1 MNFKLEIPSP
11 LSYFSTL
18 VQSDEHFP
26 LLEAAVSLAQDEYP
40 DLDVQHVLGEVDHLL
55 ARLKRRIPADASAL
69 HRLRVLNHLFFDELG
84 FRGNVNNYYDPDNS
98 FISQVLK
105 TRQGIPISLAVLWL
119 EVAWGVGL
127 KATGVNFPG
136 HFLIKVQMS
145 SPNEGQVVIDPF
157 TGRSLSKEDLLEMLS
172 GLMSLPDKLGQLS
185 SEEGG
190 VGEGS
195 TDANANTDANTPDWT
210 PSAEVMLMHY
220 LKRASERDIL
230 KRMLFNL
237 LEIYKNQND
246 PVRQKQTEQRLE
258 ILGASAQPLS

>member
-1 MNFKLEIPSP
+1 MNFNLEIPSP

-69 HRLRVLNHLFFDELG
+69 HRLRVLNHLFFEELG

-136 HFLIKVQMS
+136 HFLIKVQLS
-145 SPNEGQVVIDPF
+145 SPNDGQVIIDPF

-172 GLMSLPDKLGQLS
+172 GLHGLPDHLQQLIN
-185 SEEGG
+185 EEKTMEQGG
-190 VGEGS
+190 S
-195 TDANANTDANTPDWT
+195 HAHTPDWT
-210 PSAEVMLMHY
+210 PSSDVILMHH
-220 LKRASERDIL
+220 LRTTSARQIIA
-230 KRMLFNL
+230 RMLYNL
-237 LEIYKNQND
+237 LEIYKNQSD
-246 PVRQKQTEQRLE
+246 VERQRQVNSRLNVLLKSK
-258 ILGASAQPLS
+258 IN